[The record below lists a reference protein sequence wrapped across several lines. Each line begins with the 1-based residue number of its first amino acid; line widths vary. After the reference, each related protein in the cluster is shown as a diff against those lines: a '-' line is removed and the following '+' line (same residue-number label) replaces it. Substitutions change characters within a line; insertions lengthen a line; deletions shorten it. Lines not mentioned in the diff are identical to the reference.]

1 MSLTDF
7 GTGQSRIHLTF
18 DVSASIPDAE
28 MCQWPRKS
36 ISLQNKGAC
45 KRIREDAR
53 ACERIQ
59 EDARACERIQED
71 ARVCERIQEHARGHK
86 RVQEGSDTAIVAI
99 STKNERKK
107 RKYLQGGYVRGC
119 ERMQEDVRV
128 REGAK
133 WCTWVRR

>member
-53 ACERIQ
+53 ACERIR
-59 EDARACERIQED
+59 EDAR
-71 ARVCERIQEHARGHK
+71 GHE

-99 STKNERKK
+99 STRNERKK

-119 ERMQEDVRV
+119 ERM
-128 REGAK
+128 
-133 WCTWVRR
+133 

>member
-1 MSLTDF
+1 M
-7 GTGQSRIHLTF
+7 
-18 DVSASIPDAE
+18 SASIPDAE

-45 KRIREDAR
+45 ERIREDAR
-53 ACERIQ
+53 V
-59 EDARACERIQED
+59 CERIQED
-71 ARVCERIQEHARGHK
+71 ARVCERIQEHARGHE

-119 ERMQEDVRV
+119 ERMQECGRV
-128 REGAK
+128 QNGAHG
-133 WCTWVRR
+133 